1 MPLASESAALST
13 ALAVTLVVLVILSF
27 ARRSIPLCEG
37 YGAANEPH
45 AGLNRAMT
53 LDEAPGHGWPG
64 FYLSGYRADS
74 ASAISHMMLR
84 D

>member
-1 MPLASESAALST
+1 MRVASVTAAL
-13 ALAVTLVVLVILSF
+13 AITLVVLVILSF
-27 ARRSIPLCEG
+27 ARRSMPLYEG

-53 LDEAPGHGWPG
+53 LEEAPGHGWPG